1 MRLPLFLLV
10 LSLVALAPP
19 TGAQSEPI
27 RAWYQIESAGEA
39 QLVQAREV
47 TVHTVR
53 GRTKVLVDGR
63 EIASQGEVHVEY
75 RGAGDR
81 PERPRSRNDDGGTTI
96 VRTRI
101 VVYEDGTV
109 ETGAWVTKKDG
120 DGKTVSDTKTTT
132 TTTSDGEGG
141 STSTTSTESTSSGEG
156 STDSGSQDES

>member
-1 MRLPLFLLV
+1 MHLSLLLLV
-10 LSLVALAPP
+10 LTLVVFASPA
-19 TGAQSEPI
+19 GAQGEPLL
-27 RAWYQIESAGEA
+27 AWYQIESAGEA
-39 QLVQAREV
+39 ELVQAREV
-47 TVHTVR
+47 TVHAVR

-63 EIASQGEVHVEY
+63 EIASRGEVHVEY

-81 PERPRSRNDDGGTTI
+81 PDRPRSRTDDGGTTI

-109 ETGAWVTKKDG
+109 ETGSWVTKKDG